1 MLAINKAIIIIATL
15 DIVGQ
20 SLEILFIMLVI
31 NKAIVIASYFIASRW
46 TSLEDI

>member
-1 MLAINKAIIIIATL
+1 MLAINKAIIIATL

-46 TSLEDI
+46 TSLDI